1 MRGRC
6 ALWKAA
12 GRKKEFSCFYHYYV
26 FAGIR
31 CACYILSIYEEAAV
45 TESVYTPTTEAEKLI
60 AKDLDKGYP
69 ETPKEVVK
77 LFSRFNQCIYNK
89 KLDDDE
95 FTSLVSQLQK
105 LYCEDLKKKNSLE
118 KMEKVVKADA
128 DKYRSEN
135 RKIVNYTIDEERN
148 YEYKTI
154 DGSETVYIKYSYFMR
169 EGTKYST
176 WNQRAVLVK
185 ENGVW
190 KILGFGSAPAKS
202 TINSKSK

>member
-1 MRGRC
+1 MES
-6 ALWKAA
+6 
-12 GRKKEFSCFYHYYV
+12 GRKKKRNLVAFIIIMCLLALGALAIYYQYMK
-26 FAGIR
+26 R
-31 CACYILSIYEEAAV
+31 QQLR
-45 TESVYTPTTEAEKLI
+45 ESVYTPTTEAEKLI

-69 ETPKEVVK
+69 ETPKEVLK

-95 FTSLVSQLQK
+95 FTSLVGQLQK

-118 KMEKVVKADA
+118 KMGSVIKADA
-128 DKYRSEN
+128 DKYRKES
-135 RKIVNYTIDEERN
+135 RKIVNYTIDEEKN

-154 DGSETVYIKYSYFMR
+154 DGSETVYVKYSYFMR

-185 ENGVW
+185 ENDVW

-202 TINSKSK
+202 AITSKSK